1 MLKVLVVED
10 EPYVRRG
17 IVLSVDWT
25 ALDCF
30 VVGEAANGE
39 EGYDAALKFQPNI
52 IITDIRMPKMDG
64 IEMLKRLREA
74 GCKSEVIILTAYS
87 DFEYA
92 TQNALHYGAA
102 DYLLKPFHDGEL
114 EQVIVSI
121 HSRLMARQGNAA
133 ESLPALQLKKGDK
146 SKYVMESLAY
156 IAGHYNDPDIRRW
169 LHSRK
174 AQSIS
179 EGYLCH
185 IFKKETNYTLME
197 YLSQY
202 RMHVAMQLL
211 RDCRVKTYEVA
222 EQVGYRDIAY
232 FSSMFRKIV
241 GVTPF
246 RVSGQVQIIRRKI
259 SFNMSMAYIQYNWRI
274 QSLFVIVRMFR
285 VRFAIQPAFFR
296 RKPAVWPVISEVK

>member
-1 MLKVLVVED
+1 MYDELLKFAVQLAKAAGGIQLAYFRGDRLSIETKSNVYDVVTRADRESEELIAGMIAERYPD
-10 EPYVRRG
+10 HA
-17 IVLSVDWT
+17 IL
-25 ALDCF
+25 
-30 VVGEAANGE
+30 GE

-92 TQNALHYGAA
+92 QNALHYGAA

-156 IAGHYNDPDIRRW
+156 IAGHYNDPDIGVG
-169 LHSRK
+169 SI
-174 AQSIS
+174 AANAGIS

-211 RDCRVKTYEVA
+211 RDCRVKIYEVA

-241 GVTPF
+241 GVTP
-246 RVSGQVQIIRRKI
+246 
-259 SFNMSMAYIQYNWRI
+259 
-274 QSLFVIVRMFR
+274 
-285 VRFAIQPAFFR
+285 
-296 RKPAVWPVISEVK
+296 SEYQDRCK

>member
-92 TQNALHYGAA
+92 QNALH
-102 DYLLKPFHDGEL
+102 
-114 EQVIVSI
+114 
-121 HSRLMARQGNAA
+121 
-133 ESLPALQLKKGDK
+133 
-146 SKYVMESLAY
+146 
-156 IAGHYNDPDIRRW
+156 
-169 LHSRK
+169 
-174 AQSIS
+174 
-179 EGYLCH
+179 
-185 IFKKETNYTLME
+185 
-197 YLSQY
+197 
-202 RMHVAMQLL
+202 
-211 RDCRVKTYEVA
+211 
-222 EQVGYRDIAY
+222 
-232 FSSMFRKIV
+232 
-241 GVTPF
+241 
-246 RVSGQVQIIRRKI
+246 
-259 SFNMSMAYIQYNWRI
+259 
-274 QSLFVIVRMFR
+274 
-285 VRFAIQPAFFR
+285 
-296 RKPAVWPVISEVK
+296 

>member
-39 EGYDAALKFQPNI
+39 GGYDAALKFQPNI

-64 IEMLKRLREA
+64 
-74 GCKSEVIILTAYS
+74 
-87 DFEYA
+87 
-92 TQNALHYGAA
+92 NALHYGAA

-156 IAGHYNDPDIRRW
+156 IAGHYNDPDIGVG
-169 LHSRK
+169 SI
-174 AQSIS
+174 AANAGIS

-211 RDCRVKTYEVA
+211 RDCRVKIYEVA
-222 EQVGYRDIAY
+222 AQVGYRDIAY

-241 GVTPF
+241 GVTP
-246 RVSGQVQIIRRKI
+246 
-259 SFNMSMAYIQYNWRI
+259 
-274 QSLFVIVRMFR
+274 
-285 VRFAIQPAFFR
+285 
-296 RKPAVWPVISEVK
+296 SEYQDRCK

>member
-92 TQNALHYGAA
+92 QNALHYGAA

-146 SKYVMESLAY
+146 SK
-156 IAGHYNDPDIRRW
+156 
-169 LHSRK
+169 
-174 AQSIS
+174 
-179 EGYLCH
+179 
-185 IFKKETNYTLME
+185 
-197 YLSQY
+197 
-202 RMHVAMQLL
+202 
-211 RDCRVKTYEVA
+211 
-222 EQVGYRDIAY
+222 
-232 FSSMFRKIV
+232 
-241 GVTPF
+241 
-246 RVSGQVQIIRRKI
+246 
-259 SFNMSMAYIQYNWRI
+259 
-274 QSLFVIVRMFR
+274 
-285 VRFAIQPAFFR
+285 
-296 RKPAVWPVISEVK
+296 

>member
-92 TQNALHYGAA
+92 QNALHYGAA

-156 IAGHYNDPDIRRW
+156 IAGHYNDPDIGVG
-169 LHSRK
+169 SI
-174 AQSIS
+174 AANAGIS

-211 RDCRVKTYEVA
+211 RDCRVKIYEVA
-222 EQVGYRDIAY
+222 EQVGYAP
-232 FSSMFRKIV
+232 FQ
-241 GVTPF
+241 GVPAMGGD
-246 RVSGQVQIIRRKI
+246 RVSGLCIPQRGGNVQTAEQVFI
-259 SFNMSMAYIQYNWRI
+259 SFLNNADTAKLCVVEDFQ
-274 QSLFVIVRMFR
+274 FVFHVVCPFCCYS
-285 VRFAIQPAFFR
+285 AFLSRGF
-296 RKPAVWPVISEVK
+296 VVMML

>member
-30 VVGEAANGE
+30 VVGEAAN
-39 EGYDAALKFQPNI
+39 DAALKFQPNI

-64 IEMLKRLREA
+64 IEMLKRLSEA

-92 TQNALHYGAA
+92 QNALHYGAA

-156 IAGHYNDPDIRRW
+156 IAGHYNDPDIGVG
-169 LHSRK
+169 SI
-174 AQSIS
+174 AANAGIS

-211 RDCRVKTYEVA
+211 RDCRVKIYEVA

-241 GVTPF
+241 GVTP
-246 RVSGQVQIIRRKI
+246 
-259 SFNMSMAYIQYNWRI
+259 
-274 QSLFVIVRMFR
+274 
-285 VRFAIQPAFFR
+285 
-296 RKPAVWPVISEVK
+296 SEYQDRCK

>member
-39 EGYDAALKFQPNI
+39 GGYDAALKFQPNI

-92 TQNALHYGAA
+92 QNALHYGAA

-133 ESLPALQLKKGDK
+133 GISTRPSAQE
-146 SKYVMESLAY
+146 
-156 IAGHYNDPDIRRW
+156 RR
-169 LHSRK
+169 
-174 AQSIS
+174 Q
-179 EGYLCH
+179 
-185 IFKKETNYTLME
+185 
-197 YLSQY
+197 
-202 RMHVAMQLL
+202 
-211 RDCRVKTYEVA
+211 
-222 EQVGYRDIAY
+222 EQVRN
-232 FSSMFRKIV
+232 
-241 GVTPF
+241 GVPRLHW
-246 RVSGQVQIIRRKI
+246 RVTTTTRT
-259 SFNMSMAYIQYNWRI
+259 
-274 QSLFVIVRMFR
+274 
-285 VRFAIQPAFFR
+285 
-296 RKPAVWPVISEVK
+296 

>member
-1 MLKVLVVED
+1 
-10 EPYVRRG
+10 
-17 IVLSVDWT
+17 
-25 ALDCF
+25 
-30 VVGEAANGE
+30 
-39 EGYDAALKFQPNI
+39 
-52 IITDIRMPKMDG
+52 
-64 IEMLKRLREA
+64 MLKRLREA

-92 TQNALHYGAA
+92 QNALHYGAA

-156 IAGHYNDPDIRRW
+156 IAGHYNDPDIGVG
-169 LHSRK
+169 SI
-174 AQSIS
+174 AANAGIS

-202 RMHVAMQLL
+202 RMHVILL
-211 RDCRVKTYEVA
+211 DKNSIEVFANDGEQTMTAWIYTPQSADGITFAADGKATITA
-222 EQVGYRDIAY
+222 EQ
-232 FSSMFRKIV
+232 FEL
-241 GVTPF
+241 
-246 RVSGQVQIIRRKI
+246 
-259 SFNMSMAYIQYNWRI
+259 N
-274 QSLFVIVRMFR
+274 L
-285 VRFAIQPAFFR
+285 
-296 RKPAVWPVISEVK
+296 

>member
-74 GCKSEVIILTAYS
+74 GCKSEVI
-87 DFEYA
+87 
-92 TQNALHYGAA
+92 
-102 DYLLKPFHDGEL
+102 
-114 EQVIVSI
+114 VSI

-156 IAGHYNDPDIRRW
+156 IAGHYNDPDIGVG
-169 LHSRK
+169 SI
-174 AQSIS
+174 AANAGIS

-211 RDCRVKTYEVA
+211 RDCRVKIYEVA

-241 GVTPF
+241 GVTP
-246 RVSGQVQIIRRKI
+246 
-259 SFNMSMAYIQYNWRI
+259 
-274 QSLFVIVRMFR
+274 
-285 VRFAIQPAFFR
+285 
-296 RKPAVWPVISEVK
+296 SEYQDRCK

>member
-1 MLKVLVVED
+1 MLKVLIVED
-10 EPYVRRG
+10 EPYVRKG

-39 EGYDAALKFQPNI
+39 EGLAAALRYQPNI
-52 IITDIRMPKMDG
+52 IITDIKMPKMDG

-74 GCKSEVIILTAYS
+74 GCGAQVIILTAYS

-92 TQNALHYGAA
+92 KNALHYGAA
-102 DYLLKPFHDGEL
+102 DYLLKPFRDGEL

-121 HSRLMARQGNAA
+121 HARLMAQQGQAEAA
-133 ESLPALQLKKGDK
+133 LPALQLQKGDK
-146 SKYVMESLAY
+146 SKYVMESLAF
-156 IAGHYNDPDIRRW
+156 IAGHYNEPDI
-169 LHSRK
+169 SVGYIAK
-174 AQSIS
+174 SVGIS

-185 IFKKETNYTLME
+185 IFKKETNYTLVE

-211 RDCRVKTYEVA
+211 RDCRVKIYEVA

-232 FSSMFRKIV
+232 FSSTFRKIV
-241 GVTPF
+241 GVTP
-246 RVSGQVQIIRRKI
+246 
-259 SFNMSMAYIQYNWRI
+259 
-274 QSLFVIVRMFR
+274 
-285 VRFAIQPAFFR
+285 
-296 RKPAVWPVISEVK
+296 SEFQARCR

>member
-92 TQNALHYGAA
+92 QNALHYGAA

-121 HSRLMARQGNAA
+121 HSRLMARQATPRNLYPPF
-133 ESLPALQLKKGDK
+133 S
-146 SKYVMESLAY
+146 
-156 IAGHYNDPDIRRW
+156 
-169 LHSRK
+169 SRK
-174 AQSIS
+174 ATRAS
-179 EGYLCH
+179 
-185 IFKKETNYTLME
+185 T
-197 YLSQY
+197 
-202 RMHVAMQLL
+202 
-211 RDCRVKTYEVA
+211 
-222 EQVGYRDIAY
+222 
-232 FSSMFRKIV
+232 
-241 GVTPF
+241 
-246 RVSGQVQIIRRKI
+246 
-259 SFNMSMAYIQYNWRI
+259 
-274 QSLFVIVRMFR
+274 
-285 VRFAIQPAFFR
+285 
-296 RKPAVWPVISEVK
+296 

>member
-1 MLKVLVVED
+1 MLKVLIVED
-10 EPYVRRG
+10 EPYVRKG

-39 EGYDAALKFQPNI
+39 EGLAAALRYQPNI
-52 IITDIRMPKMDG
+52 IITDIKMPKMDG

-74 GCKSEVIILTAYS
+74 GCGAQVIILTAYS

-92 TQNALHYGAA
+92 KNALHYGAA
-102 DYLLKPFHDGEL
+102 DYLLKPFRDGEL

-121 HSRLMARQGNAA
+121 HARLMAQQGQAEAA
-133 ESLPALQLKKGDK
+133 LPALQLQKGDK
-146 SKYVMESLAY
+146 SKYVMESLAF
-156 IAGHYNDPDIRRW
+156 IAGHYNEPDI
-169 LHSRK
+169 SIGSIAK
-174 AQSIS
+174 SVSIS

-185 IFKKETNYTLME
+185 IFKKETNYTLVE

-211 RDCRVKTYEVA
+211 RDCRVKIYEVA

-232 FSSMFRKIV
+232 FSSTFRKIV
-241 GVTPF
+241 GVTP
-246 RVSGQVQIIRRKI
+246 
-259 SFNMSMAYIQYNWRI
+259 
-274 QSLFVIVRMFR
+274 
-285 VRFAIQPAFFR
+285 
-296 RKPAVWPVISEVK
+296 SEFQARCR

>member
-92 TQNALHYGAA
+92 QNALHYGAA

-156 IAGHYNDPDIRRW
+156 IAGHYNDPDIGVG
-169 LHSRK
+169 SI
-174 AQSIS
+174 AANAGIS

-185 IFKKETNYTLME
+185 IFK
-197 YLSQY
+197 
-202 RMHVAMQLL
+202 
-211 RDCRVKTYEVA
+211 RDKLHPDGVSIPVPHARSHAAPPGLPGKNIRGGRTSGV
-222 EQVGYRDIAY
+222 QGYRLFFQHVPQD
-232 FSSMFRKIV
+232 SRRHSL
-241 GVTPF
+241 

-285 VRFAIQPAFFR
+285 VRFAIQPALFR

>member
-92 TQNALHYGAA
+92 QNALHYGAA

-121 HSRLMARQGNAA
+121 HSPHG
-133 ESLPALQLKKGDK
+133 PAGQ
-146 SKYVMESLAY
+146 
-156 IAGHYNDPDIRRW
+156 RRGI
-169 LHSRK
+169 STRPS
-174 AQSIS
+174 AQ
-179 EGYLCH
+179 ERG
-185 IFKKETNYTLME
+185 
-197 YLSQY
+197 Q
-202 RMHVAMQLL
+202 
-211 RDCRVKTYEVA
+211 
-222 EQVGYRDIAY
+222 EQVRN
-232 FSSMFRKIV
+232 
-241 GVTPF
+241 GVP
-246 RVSGQVQIIRRKI
+246 RLHCG
-259 SFNMSMAYIQYNWRI
+259 
-274 QSLFVIVRMFR
+274 SL
-285 VRFAIQPAFFR
+285 
-296 RKPAVWPVISEVK
+296 

>member
-30 VVGEAANGE
+30 VVGE

-92 TQNALHYGAA
+92 QNALHYGAA

-156 IAGHYNDPDIRRW
+156 IAGHYNDPDIGVG
-169 LHSRK
+169 SI
-174 AQSIS
+174 AANAGIS

-211 RDCRVKTYEVA
+211 RDCRVKIYEVA

-241 GVTPF
+241 GVTP
-246 RVSGQVQIIRRKI
+246 
-259 SFNMSMAYIQYNWRI
+259 
-274 QSLFVIVRMFR
+274 
-285 VRFAIQPAFFR
+285 
-296 RKPAVWPVISEVK
+296 SEYQDRCK